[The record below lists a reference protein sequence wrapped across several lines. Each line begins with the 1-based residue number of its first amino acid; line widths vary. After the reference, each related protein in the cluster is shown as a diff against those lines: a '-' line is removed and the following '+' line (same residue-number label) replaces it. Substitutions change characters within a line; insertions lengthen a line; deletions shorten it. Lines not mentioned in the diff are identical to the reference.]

1 MHGQRTRLH
10 SKDCMASFKFP
21 HAQSEKSLLS
31 LDCLAPSLRISYLE
45 VLTRLEKWNYR
56 FPHRIRDSLFN
67 ELCFFYLHN
76 TKEYLTHRN
85 SWHIFRLILSMH
97 LMKKRLSHK
106 STFYPNNRHLEIR
119 WIYSSLTFPFICK
132 PVLGCLVGC
141 NLLDRYE
148 IFDKENILL
157 TLKKYIPHV
166 SYVKESLYQYPS
178 KDENLKIIYL
188 EIEKKDETSV
198 SLQER
203 FLLKTGLEKRMKNS
217 IQRLSPMVFMGSNKE
232 EIYKI
237 LITLNRE
244 IQAVNDLPQV
254 HISLDRHTD
263 KEIIFRIHL
272 VQIAAAYPISWS
284 NLFLDCSFV
293 AEHMSIT
300 KKIKNHPVQAHI
312 FRLHF
317 PREAKLLRSNGS
329 LIFYAARQ
337 KVVAALTKALGDFR
351 DFNGSI
357 FYEQQELFQ
366 KFKEAFPIL
375 AETELE
381 LMETFFYSFIPEER
395 QILLQEKILF
405 TLFTLFLE
413 KRKEILPSD
422 LSYFFTM
429 YQENGTPTE
438 DSSLLGKEP
447 LFIIIHGIPLPTF
460 KETILYTL
468 EKKICKSQNM
478 IYNILEITEGIFF
491 NCILFSNGTS
501 MVEILQEDLLKFH
514 EKIQDQ
520 QILKVALDYPIISL
534 DPRIGAEG
542 PSSDILLPSLFEGL
556 MRIDLNGCVEKG
568 VAEQV
573 EISPDFKDYTFRLR
587 SHQWN
592 DGSLVTAYDFE
603 YAWKKVLC
611 PDFQTAFAYF
621 FYPIQNAREA
631 KEGKCSLD
639 QIGIEVIDD
648 QTLKVSLI
656 RPTPYFLQFTAHPIY
671 SPIHRNIDR
680 QHPQWP
686 LCSQKNYPCNGPF
699 QLKINDP
706 TYGYH
711 LTRNPFYKN
720 KQYIFWDEV
729 VLTYMNGIQALQS
742 FQKKEIDLIGNPFGT
757 WHPYYTPGEEDQIF
771 CFPNN
776 WVYWFVFNTQG
787 FPFYNLALRQAF
799 AFAIQRE
806 HIVSDCFL
814 SLTPAYSPLPFSN
827 MNSTHTFFP
836 KYNKKKALQLFER
849 ALKELGLTRKT
860 FPILEL
866 IFAEQGIREY
876 TAIRLQQQLQEC
888 FGITCSLKPLSADYV
903 FDKIIRGDFTIS
915 LIHWYSWIDDP
926 IYTLNAF
933 KFPKERINLAKW
945 GHKEFEDMLHCSDQ
959 ASSPSQ
965 RFFYLLQAEKILCR
979 EAPIIPIFYQSIQMM
994 TKKNLQISQGV
1005 HQKCRNTTMVLKNIK
1020 KTKRL

>member
-1 MHGQRTRLH
+1 
-10 SKDCMASFKFP
+10 MASFQFS
-21 HAQSEKSLLS
+21 SEQRHTSLLS

-45 VLTRLEKWNYR
+45 VLTKLEKWNYR

-106 STFYPNNRHLEIR
+106 STFYSNNRHLEIR
-119 WIYSSLTFPFICK
+119 WIYSSLTFPFISK

-157 TLKKYIPHV
+157 TLQKYIPHV

-178 KDENLKIIYL
+178 KDENIKIIYL
-188 EIEKKDETSV
+188 EIEKKDETSI

-284 NLFLDCSFV
+284 NLFLDCSFIS
-293 AEHMSIT
+293 EHMSIT

-317 PREAKLLRSNGS
+317 QREPKLLRSDGS

-337 KVVAALTKALGDFR
+337 KVVATLTKALGEFR

-357 FYEQQELFQ
+357 FHEQQELFQ
-366 KFKEAFPIL
+366 EFKKAFPAL

-381 LMETFFYSFIPEER
+381 MMETFFYSLVPEEK
-395 QILLQEKILF
+395 QIFLRRKSLFVLFKRFLQ
-405 TLFTLFLE
+405 
-413 KRKEILPSD
+413 KREEILSPEV
-422 LSYFFTM
+422 SYSFSM
-429 YQENGTPTE
+429 YGENGNPIEDLTLLNTE
-438 DSSLLGKEP
+438 SI
-447 LFIIIHGIPLPTF
+447 FIVVHGISAPAF
-460 KETILYTL
+460 KETILHTL
-468 EKKICKSQNM
+468 QKEIFEKKNL
-478 IYNILEITEGIFF
+478 IYNLLETAEGFFF
-491 NCILFSNGTS
+491 NCIIFSKAVRI
-501 MVEILQEDLLKFH
+501 VEALQEDLLKFH
-514 EKIQDQ
+514 EKTQDC

-534 DPRIGAEG
+534 DPRIGGEG
-542 PSSDILLPSLFEGL
+542 PSSNILTFLFEGL
-556 MRIDLNGCVEKG
+556 MRLDVNGCVENG

-573 EISPDFKDYTFRLR
+573 EISSDFKEYTFRLR
-587 SHQWN
+587 RHQWN
-592 DGSLVTAYDFE
+592 DGSLVSAYDFE

-639 QIGIEVIDD
+639 DVGIKVINE

-671 SPIHRNIDR
+671 SPVHRHIDR
-680 QHPQWP
+680 QQPQWP
-686 LCSQKNYPCNGPF
+686 LCLQKNYPCNGPF

-706 TYGYH
+706 SQGYY
-711 LTRNPFYKN
+711 LIRNPFYKN
-720 KQYIFWDEV
+720 RPGVFWDKV
-729 VLTYMNGIQALQS
+729 VMTCMNGRQAFQS
-742 FQKKEIDLIGNPFGT
+742 FQKKEVDWIGNPFGT
-757 WHPYYTPGEEDQIF
+757 WYSYYVAGEDDQIF
-771 CFPNN
+771 SFPNS
-776 WVYWFVFNTQG
+776 WILWFVFNTQT
-787 FPFYNLALRQAF
+787 FPFRNFALRQAF
-799 AFAIQRE
+799 AFAIQRD
-806 HIVSDCFL
+806 HIVSDAFL

-827 MNSTHTFFP
+827 VNPAHTFFP
-836 KYNKKKALQLFER
+836 EYNKKKAQQLFTQ
-849 ALKELGLTRKT
+849 ALKELGINRRT
-860 FPILEL
+860 FPVIEL
-866 IFAEQGIREY
+866 IFHEEGIREY
-876 TAIRLQQQLQEC
+876 TAVRLQQQLEEC
-888 FGITCSLKPLSADYV
+888 FGITCALKPLSFDYT
-903 FDKIIRGDFTIS
+903 FDKVTKGDFTIS
-915 LIHWYSWIDDP
+915 LVHWYSWIDDP

-933 KFPKERINLAKW
+933 KFPKEKINLAKW
-945 GHKEFEDMLHCSDQ
+945 GHEEFQYLLDCSDQ
-959 ASSPSQ
+959 APNPFE

-979 EAPIIPIFYQSIQMM
+979 EVPIIPIFYQPIQMM
-994 TKKNLQISQGV
+994 TKKNLQMSHNV
-1005 HQKCRNTTMVLKNIK
+1005 HQKCRNPLMGLKKHK
-1020 KTKRL
+1020 KKETL